1 MRHLLKIFLLSF
13 GSQFQADPSDLLGI
27 NVNGGDDNSS
37 RDSSTAGDRTGNG
50 DPGNPDGKSKRSSR
64 YGSEAEDYDLRAAKR
79 LRYHLDS
86 DELELRRRVRMKLL
100 LIVTCLRLFENGDVL
115 LLLRRFKAT

>member
-1 MRHLLKIFLLSF
+1 MFSF
-13 GSQFQADPSDLLGI
+13 RSQFQADPSDLLGV

-64 YGSEAEDYDLRAAKR
+64 YGSEAEDYDVRAAKR

-86 DELELRRRVRMKLL
+86 DDLELRRRVRDLYSLNIHCRMTT
-100 LIVTCLRLFENGDVL
+100 VVRE
-115 LLLRRFKAT
+115 